1 MLLLVSNHVSVL
13 LRAHGW
19 ASVHYRRCG
28 LLMRPCWQVAHE
40 IAVHRIVA
48 HAGAVQDVGTAAP
61 SGPGCSLHRGMRMA
75 VRRVLFQSLR
85 RHLANLLLRGVGV
98 PRLEL
103 AHDLVDRGHHA
114 ARKGLRL
121 WWIRHPR

>member
-1 MLLLVSNHVSVL
+1 MLLLVSNHMGVL

-19 ASVHYRRCG
+19 ASVHYRRCW
-28 LLMRPCWQVAHE
+28 LLMRHCGQVSHE

-48 HAGAVQDVGTAAP
+48 HAGPVQDVGTAAP
-61 SGPGCSLHRGMRMA
+61 ASASCRLHRGMRVA
-75 VRRVLFQSLR
+75 VRRVLFQSVR

-103 AHDLVDRGHHA
+103 AHDLVDRGHHP
-114 ARKGLRL
+114 ARKSLRL
-121 WWIRHPR
+121 